1 MNDLLAIKEELIDI
15 VRKWNSLNERISF
28 LEAEILRLNEELNDV
43 TLIVDEIDSNSTSEN
58 LMTKLNSG
66 SNVISNS
73 SSPIQKP

>member
-43 TLIVDEIDSNSTSEN
+43 TLTVDEIDSNSTTEN
-58 LMTKLNSG
+58 ISKLNSG
-66 SNVISNS
+66 SNVVSNS